1 MLCCNKWGLIV
12 VIMEEDYDERL
23 FSDVVE
29 NIYLK
34 LRQHIQRELQTNP
47 YAIVR
52 IRWLKK
58 LLQGRRGIQFII
70 KRLSRE
76 YDVTKMGSWY
86 VVRPKTNKSKTKK

>member
-1 MLCCNKWGLIV
+1 MV
-12 VIMEEDYDERL
+12 VMEENYDEKL

-29 NIYLK
+29 NVYVKLK
-34 LRQHIQRELQTNP
+34 KHIENELKTNP

-58 LLQGRRGIQFII
+58 LLQGRRGAQFIL

-76 YDVTKMGSWY
+76 YSVTRMGSWY
-86 VVRPKTNKSKTKK
+86 IIRPKNNDKKSKRG